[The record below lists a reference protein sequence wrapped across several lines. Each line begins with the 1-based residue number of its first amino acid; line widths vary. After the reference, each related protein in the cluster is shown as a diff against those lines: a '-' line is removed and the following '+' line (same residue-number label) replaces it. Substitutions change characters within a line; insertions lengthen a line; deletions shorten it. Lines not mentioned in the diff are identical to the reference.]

1 MGQDRSYFPR
11 RSERALGLR
20 NRAIINAAT
29 LISMWAVLRTYA
41 LVADDNPTQQNVDQT
56 FGAVLAKPAVAPP
69 SQIRFVTRDA
79 TAMYQR
85 RHVPLKFTNFKRRYE
100 PAVPLADHSDA
111 LSVAATSW
119 LRPASGDH
127 AHFAIDQAYPEF
139 SIQPDHPTRAGL
151 DISVSGWSI
160 VRGSARQTSLATN
173 GQLGGSQIGIR
184 FAAKLPYVGAD
195 VYGRISAPIE
205 GRGKEAALGLSLRPA
220 KHIPVEVLIERRIA
234 IDRQGRNSFALLAA
248 GGIDDRKIGGIA
260 LLSGYGQIG
269 VVGVKARDKFADGAI
284 RFEHP
289 LTNARRAQIRIGTGL
304 WGAAQRDVAR
314 LDAGPSVALIQKIGS
329 GRLRISA
336 EYRWRVAGRA
346 EPGSGP
352 AVSVGFG
359 L

>member
-1 MGQDRSYFPR
+1 MGQNRSYFSR
-11 RSERALGLR
+11 RSQRPLR
-20 NRAIINAAT
+20 LRHRAIINAAT
-29 LISMWAVLRTYA
+29 LISVWVVVRTFA
-41 LVADDNPTQQNVDQT
+41 LVADDNPTPQDVDQT
-56 FGAVLAKPAVAPP
+56 FGAVPAKLAMVPAIPIRVAT
-69 SQIRFVTRDA
+69 QYAAA
-79 TAMYQR
+79 TYQHR
-85 RHVPLKFTNFKRRYE
+85 QVLLSAKSLKRR
-100 PAVPLADHSDA
+100 PGSTIVVADQSDG
-111 LSVAATSW
+111 LSVAKPFWPRSAGANNT
-119 LRPASGDH
+119 H
-127 AHFAIDQAYPEF
+127 AAIELTQPEF
-139 SIQPDHPTRAGL
+139 SIRPDQPKRKAL

-314 LDAGPSVALIQKIGS
+314 LDAGPSVALIQKLGI